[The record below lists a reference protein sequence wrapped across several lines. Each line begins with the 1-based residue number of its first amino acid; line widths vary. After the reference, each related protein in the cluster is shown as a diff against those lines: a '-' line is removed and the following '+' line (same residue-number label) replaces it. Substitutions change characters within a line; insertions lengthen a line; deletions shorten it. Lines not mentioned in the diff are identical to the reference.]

1 MTEKILAMLAF
12 SGPLEECNPDAAE
25 IALLK
30 AGFTVERLPAK
41 LHGQLVHPL
50 DDFILASIGVGIV
63 TDVNKVLEAVE
74 TEINAIIHPFGG
86 LCDDVFIPP
95 DGYVPATRWSEWF
108 DPPRPPALGPVDI

>member
-41 LHGQLVHPL
+41 LHSQLVHPL
-50 DDFILASIGVGIV
+50 DHFILASIGVGIV
-63 TDVNKVLEAVE
+63 TDVDKVLEAIE

-86 LCDDVFIPP
+86 LCDDVFIPLARY
-95 DGYVPATRWSEWF
+95 GPAIQWSECF
-108 DPPRPPALGPVDI
+108 GPPRPPVPYN